1 MSESETIQAK
11 YLMPA
16 SVFVAIINTTM
27 VMPLD
32 CVKTH
37 MEKKSPNSTYRG
49 AFRVIYEQA
58 GPLGFFVGVRLRF
71 LLYLTNAVFA
81 VNFLE
86 KLESISKSMAKD
98 ES

>member
-1 MSESETIQAK
+1 
-11 YLMPA
+11 MPA
-16 SVFVAIINTTM
+16 SVFVAIVNTTM

-37 MEKKSPNSTYRG
+37 MEKVNPNSTYRG
-49 AFRVIYEQA
+49 AFSAIYSEA
-58 GPLGFFVGVRLRF
+58 GVLGFFVGVRLRF

-86 KLESISKSMAKD
+86 KLEGIAKSM
-98 ES
+98 